1 MVRVDVAFGVGG
13 GHARSMQR
21 IVVTGAAGTAGRE
34 VVRVLAARGGG
45 VEVRGLDL
53 RSAPHTEPVDL
64 VTADLAD
71 AFAGADAVVHLA
83 SVFGPSIEGPEVDD
97 AVEVTLA
104 RRVLGAAAEAGC
116 QTVVLASSATVY
128 GPWAN
133 NPVPLTEDAPLRPH
147 PELAQAVQLAEVER
161 VAAEWA
167 ADHPGVRVVRLR
179 AAPIVGEGY
188 AGWLA
193 RALDA
198 AGDVPTSDE
207 NPAQYLHV
215 SDLAAAV
222 EVALSSQLEGPVNVA
237 PDGWLT
243 PTQRRAL
250 DPVPR
255 VRLPEAVALKVAGWR
270 WRLGLAPTAPGILPY
285 ARHPWVVANDRLVAA
300 GWTATVSNEEAYV
313 AGHEASAIESIS
325 PQRRQELA
333 LGAMAVAGAVV
344 VAGAVAVLNRRGSP
358 RCLRWCRRDA
368 TRRARARPVATP

>member
-1 MVRVDVAFGVGG
+1 MVRVDVAFGADG

-34 VVRVLAARGGG
+34 VVRTLASQGEAT
-45 VEVRGLDL
+45 EVRGLDL
-53 RSAPHTEPVDL
+53 RAAPRTEPLDL
-64 VTADLAD
+64 VTADLDD

-83 SVFGPSIEGPEVDD
+83 SVFGPSIDGPEVDD
-97 AVEVTLA
+97 AVEVVLA
-104 RRVLGAAAEAGC
+104 RRVLDAAATAGAGV
-116 QTVVLASSATVY
+116 VVLLSSATVY

-133 NPVPLTEDAPLRPH
+133 NPVPLSEDAPLRPH

-179 AAPIVGEGY
+179 AAPVVGDGY

-198 AGDVPTSDE
+198 AADVPTSDE

-215 SDLAAAV
+215 SDLAAAISV
-222 EVALSSQLEGPVNVA
+222 VLSKDLAGPINVA

-255 VRLPEAVALKVAGWR
+255 VHLPEAVALKVASWR
-270 WRLGLAPTAPGILPY
+270 WRMRLAPTAPGILPY

-300 GWTATVSNEEAYV
+300 GWTAKVSNEEAYV

-333 LGAMAVAGAVV
+333 LGAMAVLAAAA
-344 VAGAVAVLNRRGSP
+344 VAGSVAAIRWRR
-358 RCLRWCRRDA
+358 RR
-368 TRRARARPVATP
+368 RR